1 MKPQRV
7 IIFGGTGFV
16 GQSVCE
22 AMQRAGLRVTV
33 PTRSHAKGQR
43 LAHLPN
49 VTVLAVRQQTAAE
62 LIELIKGHDVVINL
76 IAILHGSR
84 AAFEKAHVT
93 WTAELA
99 DACEQAHLSHPLQRV
114 IHVSAL
120 GAAADAPSDYQ
131 QTKAAGEAIWQ
142 SFKACPVAILRP
154 SVIFGARDQFLNLFA
169 KLVALTPVMP
179 LAGAHTRFQP
189 VSVQDVAQA
198 IMNLTTDA
206 HPNIT
211 AATPVEC
218 VGPDTLTLKSLVQLV
233 ARWTGR
239 RVWVFNMPKPLAMLQ
254 AGLMELAPGPTLMSR
269 DNVRSLAV
277 DNVAAAGATDTCT
290 LAALGIKAQSLYSL
304 ESIYRR

>member
-93 WTAELA
+93 WTAQLA

-120 GAAADAPSDYQ
+120 APLLTRPPITSKQRLPARPFGNPSRPAPSRYFVRV
-131 QTKAAGEAIWQ
+131 
-142 SFKACPVAILRP
+142 SF
-154 SVIFGARDQFLNLFA
+154 
-169 KLVALTPVMP
+169 
-179 LAGAHTRFQP
+179 
-189 VSVQDVAQA
+189 
-198 IMNLTTDA
+198 
-206 HPNIT
+206 
-211 AATPVEC
+211 
-218 VGPDTLTLKSLVQLV
+218 
-233 ARWTGR
+233 
-239 RVWVFNMPKPLAMLQ
+239 
-254 AGLMELAPGPTLMSR
+254 LAPAI
-269 DNVRSLAV
+269 NF
-277 DNVAAAGATDTCT
+277 
-290 LAALGIKAQSLYSL
+290 
-304 ESIYRR
+304 